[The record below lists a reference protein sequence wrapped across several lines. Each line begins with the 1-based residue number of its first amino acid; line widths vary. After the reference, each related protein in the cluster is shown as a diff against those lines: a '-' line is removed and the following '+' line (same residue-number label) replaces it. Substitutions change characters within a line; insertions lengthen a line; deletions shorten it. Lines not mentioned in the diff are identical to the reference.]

1 MSSAPQAGQEGSPV
15 LGPPAPG
22 TPAALEQ
29 QVETSHAP
37 SAWQRLMRALG
48 HDLQGGIYRTR
59 QARMRLA
66 ARK

>member
-1 MSSAPQAGQEGSPV
+1 MSNGAQAGAPDSNV

-22 TPAALEQ
+22 TTAALLQ
-29 QVETSHAP
+29 QVDTSHAP
-37 SAWQRLMRALG
+37 TAWQRLMRALG
-48 HDLQGGIYRTR
+48 HDLQGGLYRTR